1 MTASVRDSN
10 SLLLG
15 CIIDA
20 GYDMH
25 DADKAHPE
33 DGPGFPPRSDDTGWK
48 NRGTLPPRRF
58 YLELYRNAI
67 DRVALGILYM
77 DDQLRTFIP

>member
-1 MTASVRDSN
+1 MQDSN

-15 CIIDA
+15 CIIHA

-25 DADKAHPE
+25 DTDKAHQE
-33 DGPGFPPRSDDTGWK
+33 DGPGSPPGGDDTGWK
-48 NRGTLPPRRF
+48 DRGTLHPRRF

-67 DRVALGILYM
+67 DRVALGILYV
-77 DDQLRTFIP
+77 DDQLRAFIP